1 MSKSIAQLQSE
12 IASALAQLPQAQ
24 LPPELAPLK
33 HLAPS
38 GMSPRVS
45 FTRKNRKIRS
55 DADASNFAPADCAAV
70 LTYEAQPDA
79 AVSASAAK
87 ARANGASDPLADI
100 VFALSDAERD
110 PRFRQFVALK
120 TFRDQFLPERP
131 WTWAQTPEGRDRALR
146 QAIEQRL
153 ILKRQVPNPR
163 SPEFPTTAI
172 SLNREHPQ
180 VSAVLAATQR
190 ERSPFHPV
198 RIRGEELSATVIAER
213 RR

>member
-1 MSKSIAQLQSE
+1 MSKTIAQLQFE
-12 IASALAQLPQAQ
+12 IASALAYLPHAQ
-24 LPPELAPLK
+24 LPPELAPLRN
-33 HLAPS
+33 LAPT

-55 DADASNFAPADCAAV
+55 DADASKFAPADCAAV
-70 LTYEAQPDA
+70 VTYEAQPHANESGTA
-79 AVSASAAK
+79 ASFASADE
-87 ARANGASDPLADI
+87 ARLLSEIIL
-100 VFALSDAERD
+100 ALSDAERD

-120 TFRDQFLPERP
+120 TFRDQFLPQRP